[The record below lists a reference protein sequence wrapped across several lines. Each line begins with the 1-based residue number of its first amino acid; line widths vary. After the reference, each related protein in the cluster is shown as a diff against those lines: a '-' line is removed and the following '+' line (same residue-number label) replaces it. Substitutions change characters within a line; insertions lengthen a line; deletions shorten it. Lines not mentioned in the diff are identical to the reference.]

1 MRLPVKNLDSV
12 IVHAV
17 RNLPESSDTNF
28 KGIKSNEA
36 FSQELKGNRLKK
48 CSRAFEK
55 SRLIDM
61 KILNVSG
68 FSVVVVFFCISNK
81 WQWVFYEP
89 L

>member
-1 MRLPVKNLDSV
+1 MKSAWQRQHETIGHQWSQVNTHEGLDSLRLPVKNLDSV

-48 CSRAFEK
+48 NAPEHLRSP
-55 SRLIDM
+55 D
-61 KILNVSG
+61 
-68 FSVVVVFFCISNK
+68 
-81 WQWVFYEP
+81 W
-89 L
+89 